1 MLAAVACW
9 RPSPWLAIASCC
21 SPCEE
26 SSGLRSRRRGAGQPL
41 SSAVSEASLSPPA
54 PLSPHP
60 VTHWTKQQL
69 DTPGFGSNDYNLTN
83 KKLEN
88 PDIVTSKFNHR
99 KKTCFQLKTYCIQIG
114 VAVGWRLGEGLERH
128 AGAFAARGVDG
139 ALLLALSSADL
150 KLLGLGGDDRRRMK
164 RRLKELR
171 AAHEKHLKALKKAEK
186 KAKKK

>member
-1 MLAAVACW
+1 M
-9 RPSPWLAIASCC
+9 R
-21 SPCEE
+21 
-26 SSGLRSRRRGAGQPL
+26 
-41 SSAVSEASLSPPA
+41 
-54 PLSPHP
+54 
-60 VTHWTKQQL
+60 
-69 DTPGFGSNDYNLTN
+69 
-83 KKLEN
+83 
-88 PDIVTSKFNHR
+88 
-99 KKTCFQLKTYCIQIG
+99 CFQVWQW
-114 VAVGWRLGEGLERH
+114 VGGLGEGLERH

>member
-1 MLAAVACW
+1 MVIVKKAPACVVGGEV
-9 RPSPWLAIASCC
+9 PW
-21 SPCEE
+21 
-26 SSGLRSRRRGAGQPL
+26 QPL

-60 VTHWTKQQL
+60 VTHWTKQQ
-69 DTPGFGSNDYNLTN
+69 
-83 KKLEN
+83 
-88 PDIVTSKFNHR
+88 VW
-99 KKTCFQLKTYCIQIG
+99 QW
-114 VAVGWRLGEGLERH
+114 VGGLGEGLERH